1 MSQGSAAEP
10 RDVSADSTAADAQ
23 LTDERRGR
31 KAALASLVGGTLEYY
46 DFYIY
51 ATAASLVF
59 GQIFFDST
67 GVLAT
72 LSSLATFGVAYL
84 ARPFG
89 ALILGH
95 LGDRIGRRSILII
108 TVAVMGACTFLI
120 GALPTYDQ
128 AGIIAPILLV
138 VLRIGQGISA
148 GAETAGASSI
158 TIEHAPVGRRG
169 YFASFS
175 TVGLSSGFVLA
186 SLAFLPVAAMDEADR
201 LSWGWR
207 IPFLISI
214 VLVIIGYYV
223 RRQLAEPEVFKEVK
237 NEQATASVPVAEVL
251 RRQPGDFI
259 RVILMSLVFA
269 LNTLIP
275 VFGLSYAT
283 NTVGLDSQVMLWVTI
298 AANALAVVCLPLSG
312 RLSDRFGRKPV
323 YVVGA
328 FGCAAST
335 FVYFSAISTGN
346 YALVFGAGILLT
358 GVFYSG
364 CAGVYTSYFP
374 ELFSVKTRFTGMA
387 LGLQLALVLSG
398 FAPTIATSLV
408 GEDPANWMPAALLG
422 AGLSAVAGLTALL
435 TRETA
440 HVPLEELG
448 PPGRAVSAVVP
459 DSVQ

>member
-1 MSQGSAAEP
+1 MTPSFETELLNVPACAKSG
-10 RDVSADSTAADAQ
+10 DSQ

-31 KAALASLVGGTLEYY
+31 KAALASLVGGALEYY

-59 GQIFFDST
+59 GKIFFDGT

-95 LGDRIGRRSILII
+95 LGDRIGRRSILIL
-108 TVAVMGACTFLI
+108 TVSLMGTCTFLI

-128 AGIIAPILLV
+128 VGIIAPILLV
-138 VLRIGQGISA
+138 VLRVGQGISA

-175 TVGLSSGFVLA
+175 TVGLSAGFVLA
-186 SLAFLPVAAMDEADR
+186 SLSFLPVVAMDEAAQ

-207 IPFLISI
+207 IPFLLSA
-214 VLVIIGYYV
+214 VLMIIGFFV
-223 RRQLAEPEVFKEVK
+223 RRQLAEPEVFKGIK
-237 NEQATASVPVAEVL
+237 NERATATVPVAEVL
-251 RRQPGDFI
+251 RRQPADFI
-259 RVILMSLVFA
+259 RVVLMSLVFT
-269 LNTLIP
+269 LNTLVP

-283 NTVGLDSQVMLWVTI
+283 NTVGLDSGAMLWVTI
-298 AANALAVVCLPLSG
+298 SANALAVVCLPLAG
-312 RLSDRFGRKPV
+312 RISDRIGRRTV
-323 YVVGA
+323 YAVGG

-335 FVYFSAISTGN
+335 FIYFSAISTGN
-346 YALVFGAGILLT
+346 YVLVFCAGILLT

-387 LGLQLALVLSG
+387 LGLQVGLVFSG
-398 FAPTIATSLV
+398 FAPTIATGMV
-408 GEDPANWMPAALLG
+408 GEDPANWMPAAVLG
-422 AGLSAVAGLTALL
+422 AGLAALAGLTALL

-440 HVPLEELG
+440 HVPLTDL
-448 PPGRAVSAVVP
+448 GRADRTA
-459 DSVQ
+459 